1 MEDLPPEVLRDLWLA
16 RFGPV
21 VAWDDATYAVFTGGE
36 KHWSKVYTALANAGY
51 TVLHTGP
58 LRIVVNQ
65 EKM

>member
-1 MEDLPPEVLRDLWLA
+1 MKDLPLEVLRDLWLA

-21 VAWDDATYAVFTGGE
+21 VTYGDAHLAARNGEQHWSDVFTYLTRADHI
-36 KHWSKVYTALANAGY
+36 KMLSA
-51 TVLHTGP
+51 P